1 MSIGFWAQE
10 VVCTHDIDVWD
21 RLCIPGR
28 APCTNE
34 TMLDFR
40 E

>member
-10 VVCTHDIDVWD
+10 VVCTHDIDVRD

-28 APCTNE
+28 APYTKE
-34 TMLDFR
+34 TLPDFR

>member
-10 VVCTHDIDVWD
+10 AVCTHDIDVWD
-21 RLCIPGR
+21 ILYISGR
-28 APCTNE
+28 ASHTKE
-34 TMLDFR
+34 TLPDFR